1 MSSADFTADDLRV
14 LADALDQM
22 TKATRETGVRIAGYQ
37 QQFIDINDHQMRIDW
52 VAEVENEDPKAGHYT
67 VTIPEFTY

>member
-1 MSSADFTADDLRV
+1 MNAEDLRN
-14 LADALDQM
+14 LADALDRM

-37 QQFIDINDHQMRIDW
+37 QQFIAVDDHQMCIDW
-52 VAEVENEDPKAGHYT
+52 VNEAKNDDPNAGHYT